1 MPIVSN
7 NCEKL
12 SKIWRKTWSI
22 DLATLSG
29 PDKTD
34 FNRLESN

>member
-7 NCEKL
+7 NTEKS
-12 SKIWRKTWSI
+12 SKIWRTNWSI

-29 PDKTD
+29 LDKKD
-34 FNRLESN
+34 FSRLESN